1 MKKIEFTKDFANY
14 KANQILECQ
23 VDEHAKAMVE
33 KGVAKYSK
41 AKGAPDVDEK

>member
-1 MKKIEFTKDFANY
+1 MKKIEFTKDFAGY
-14 KANQILECQ
+14 KAGQILECQ

-41 AKGAPDVDEK
+41 AKDAPDVDEK

>member
-1 MKKIEFTKDFANY
+1 MEKIEFTKVFAGY
-14 KANQILECQ
+14 KAGQILECQ

-41 AKGAPDVDEK
+41 AKDAPDVD